1 MVLWLYGFGGSEQ
14 GWDGL
19 VWMDHTPLTV
29 TTTRAH
35 AVLMKY
41 KQYTYK
47 KESSNISLSIYCC
60 VSNLVVHC

>member
-1 MVLWLYGFGGSEQ
+1 MAIWLYGFGGSKQ

-19 VWMDHTPLTV
+19 GWMDHNPLTV
-29 TTTRAH
+29 TTTTAQ

-47 KESSNISLSIYCC
+47 KNPQISLYLSI
-60 VSNLVVHC
+60 VV